1 MPFESELYKSL
12 IDNFADGVYFVDR
25 ERTIT
30 YWNRGAE
37 RISGFT
43 AEETVGS
50 KCFDELLMHIDGAGT
65 RLCHAGCPLAATIE
79 DGEPRE
85 IEVFL
90 HHKQG
95 HRVPVLVR
103 AAPIRDQVGTV
114 IGALE
119 VFSDN
124 SPKMAALQRAHDLEK
139 IAFLDPLTGL
149 ANRTFTEITLRA
161 RLEELVRYGWSF
173 GVLFIDVDHFKE
185 INDRHGHPV
194 GDQALSIV
202 ANTLKAAARSFDLV
216 GRWGGEEFVAVL
228 VNVGD
233 RKLDAIAE
241 RFLTLVGSSR
251 LPIDGTHTRVTVS
264 IGATLA
270 DPRDTVQELVARAD
284 ALMYESKQAGRNR
297 VTVGN
302 RD

>member
-1 MPFESELYKSL
+1 MPIESELFRSL
-12 IDNFADGVYFVDR
+12 LDNFTDGVYFVDR

-37 RISGFT
+37 RISGFS

-50 KCFDELLMHIDGAGT
+50 HCFDELLMHIDGAGT
-65 RLCHAGCPLAATIE
+65 RLCHVGCPLAAIIE

-103 AAPIRDQVGTV
+103 ASPIRDPDGAVVGA
-114 IGALE
+114 IE

-139 IAFLDPLTGL
+139 MAFLDPLTGL
-149 ANRTFTEITLRA
+149 ANRAFTEITLRA
-161 RLEELVRYGWSF
+161 RLEELVRYGWPF
-173 GVLFIDVDHFKE
+173 GVLFLDVDHFKD
-185 INDRHGHPV
+185 INDSHGHPV

-202 ANTLKAAARSFDLV
+202 ANTLKIAARSFDLV
-216 GRWGGEEFVAVL
+216 GRWGGEEFLAIL
-228 VNVGD
+228 VNVSD
-233 RKLDAIAE
+233 RKLGVIAE
-241 RFLTLVGSSR
+241 RFRVLVESSR
-251 LPIDGTHTRVTVS
+251 LPIAGGDGRLTVS

-270 DPRDTVQELVARAD
+270 DPRDTVEELVARAD
-284 ALMYESKQAGRNR
+284 ALMYQSKQAGRNR
-297 VTVGN
+297 VTVGG

>member
-1 MPFESELYKSL
+1 MPFESELFRTL
-12 IDNFADGVYFVDR
+12 LDNFTDGVYFVDR

-43 AEETVGS
+43 ADETVGS
-50 KCFDELLMHIDGAGT
+50 KCFDELLMHIDGEGT

-79 DGEPRE
+79 DGESRE

-103 AAPIRDQVGTV
+103 AAPIRDQAGAV
-114 IGALE
+114 IGAME

-124 SPKMAALQRAHDLEK
+124 SSKMTALQRANDLEK
-139 IAFLDPLTGL
+139 VAFVDPLTGL
-149 ANRTFTEITLRA
+149 ANRALTEITLRA
-161 RLEELVRYGWSF
+161 RLEELVRYGWLF

-185 INDRHGHPV
+185 LNDTYGHAV

-228 VNVGD
+228 VNVSD
-233 RKLDAIAE
+233 RKLDAVAE

-297 VTVGN
+297 VTVGS
-302 RD
+302 RE

>member
-1 MPFESELYKSL
+1 MPIESELFRSL
-12 IDNFADGVYFVDR
+12 LDNFTDGVYFVDR

-37 RISGFT
+37 RISGFS

-50 KCFDELLMHIDGAGT
+50 HCFDELLMHIDDAGT
-65 RLCHAGCPLAATIE
+65 RLCHVGCPLAAIIE

-85 IEVFL
+85 MEVFL

-103 AAPIRDQVGTV
+103 ASPIRDPDGAVVGA
-114 IGALE
+114 IE

-139 IAFLDPLTGL
+139 MAFVDPLTGL

-173 GVLFIDVDHFKE
+173 GVLFLDVDHFKN
-185 INDRHGHPV
+185 INDGHGHPV

-202 ANTLKAAARSFDLV
+202 ANTLKIAARSFDLV
-216 GRWGGEEFVAVL
+216 GRWGGEEFLAIL
-228 VNVGD
+228 VNVSD
-233 RKLDAIAE
+233 RKLGVIAE
-241 RFLTLVGSSR
+241 RFRVLVESSR
-251 LPIDGTHTRVTVS
+251 LPLSAGDGRLTVS

-270 DPRDTVQELVARAD
+270 DPRDTVEELVARAD

-297 VTVGN
+297 VTVGS

>member
-1 MPFESELYKSL
+1 MPFESELFKSL

-103 AAPIRDQVGTV
+103 AAPIRDQAGTV

-124 SPKMAALQRAHDLEK
+124 SPKMVALQRAHDLEK

-173 GVLFIDVDHFKE
+173 GLLFIDVDHFKE
-185 INDRHGHPV
+185 INDRYGHPV

-251 LPIDGTHTRVTVS
+251 LPVDGTHTRVTVS

-270 DPRDTVQELVARAD
+270 DPRDTVDELVARAD
-284 ALMYESKQAGRNR
+284 ALMYGSKQAGRNR
-297 VTVGN
+297 VTVGS